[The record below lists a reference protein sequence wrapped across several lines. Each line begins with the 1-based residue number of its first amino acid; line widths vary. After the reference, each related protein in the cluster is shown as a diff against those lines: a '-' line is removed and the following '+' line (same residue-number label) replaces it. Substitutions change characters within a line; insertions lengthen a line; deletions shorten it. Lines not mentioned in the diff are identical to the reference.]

1 MERQSAGSFGGFDRA
16 GQWECLRGYAKG
28 LHAVPLFPLERLA
41 CEIVLVRYV
50 LQFRK
55 MGGLAENVLNT
66 INPAS
71 ADDSLEPV
79 ADVAH

>member
-1 MERQSAGSFGGFDRA
+1 
-16 GQWECLRGYAKG
+16 
-28 LHAVPLFPLERLA
+28 
-41 CEIVLVRYV
+41 VLVRYV